1 MPEQRPANLKSASD
15 GDLLSQIIEALPFP
29 FYIINVKDR
38 SVALAN
44 AAAHIAS
51 IQGTTCHALMHR
63 SDTPCDASQCPM
75 EIVRQSGKPAVV
87 EHVHFDEERGE
98 SIVEVRAFPIFD
110 DDGELVQMIELAV
123 DITER
128 RHLERE
134 RERTIQELQDALA
147 QVRTLSGLLPI
158 CASCRRIRDKND
170 AWVPLEE
177 YVQRETEADFTHSI
191 CPTCRNRLYGG

>member
-1 MPEQRPANLKSASD
+1 MPEKQPGPSESEF
-15 GDLLSQIIEALPFP
+15 LSQIIEALPFP

-38 SVALAN
+38 SIALAN

-63 SDTPCDASQCPM
+63 SDTPCADGNECPM
-75 EIVRQSGKPAVV
+75 EIIRRTGKPAVV
-87 EHVHFDEERGE
+87 EHVHFDEEKGE
-98 SIVEVRAFPIFD
+98 RIVEVRAFPIFD

-128 RHLERE
+128 RRLERE
-134 RERTIQELQDALA
+134 RERTIQELHDALA

-158 CASCRRIRDKND
+158 CASCRRIRDKNE
-170 AWVPLEE
+170 AWVPLEQ
-177 YVQRETEADFTHSI
+177 YVQQHTEADFTHSI